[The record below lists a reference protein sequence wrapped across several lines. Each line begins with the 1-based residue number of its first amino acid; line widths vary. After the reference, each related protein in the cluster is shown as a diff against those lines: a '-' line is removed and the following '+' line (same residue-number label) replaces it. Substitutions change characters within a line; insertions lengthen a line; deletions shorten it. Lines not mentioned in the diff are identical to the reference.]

1 MDGKTIA
8 GVGVGAF
15 LLGGAALVS
24 FRGRTTAS
32 SFVDRGGASSWA
44 RARFSDQMRSAWKA
58 ISRGR
63 SRNDLLRAKMHLER
77 ANENLVMMRALED
90 NDSDHGRYFDEWE
103 NAVEELS
110 DTLNK
115 RGMRPLPI

>member
-1 MDGKTIA
+1 MDGKTVTGI
-8 GVGVGAF
+8 GLGAL
-15 LLGGAALVS
+15 LLGGVAIMS
-24 FRGRTTAS
+24 PRGRAAS
-32 SFVDRGGASSWA
+32 VVAQGDASRWA

-63 SRNDLLRAKMHLER
+63 SRGNLLRAKMHLER

-90 NDSDHGRYFDEWE
+90 DDSDHGRYFDEWE
-103 NAVEELS
+103 DAVEELS
-110 DTLNK
+110 NNLNK

>member
-8 GVGVGAF
+8 GVGVGAL
-15 LLGGAALVS
+15 LLGGVAIVS
-24 FRGRTTAS
+24 SRGRAT
-32 SFVDRGGASSWA
+32 SFVARGDASGWA
-44 RARFSDQMRSAWKA
+44 RARFNDQMRSAWKA
-58 ISRGR
+58 ISRGQ